1 MQVGCKPDKQ
11 YKIGRT
17 RIEIIGPKI
26 TEEERLL
33 RKEEIQHVVWM
44 LWDSLSDKDRTR
56 IIQKYNTD
64 KQL

>member
-1 MQVGCKPDKQ
+1 MQAGCKPDKQ

-17 RIEIIGPKI
+17 IIEIIAPKI
-26 TEEERLL
+26 TDEERLL
-33 RKEEIQHVVWM
+33 RQEEIQHVVWM

-64 KQL
+64 KQS